1 MRGFSA
7 ALFVLA
13 AIAADNVS
21 AFTPN
26 NLLRPDGR
34 MTQRRMTVDMSTETD
49 VSIPY
54 DAAARLAYDEW
65 REQFGKGAFDEVRYN
80 QFKENY
86 ESITVSNVIA
96 KKKAREEGDE
106 SPFLLALNEYGDF
119 STSEYEAMMNG
130 ETPSTDEVVSTGDV
144 LGKAVEAAESQ
155 SEASSALQEAA
166 DALAEEEEV
175 CLIGLEIYIYTLLD
189 SPILLVVGIM
199 ISRLF
204 DSFVLYTLICSFC
217 NFKFFSKFLFICRNW
232 LLNWDLTALRSLK
245 LPLILWKELLK
256 MVVKLRIS
264 PVRPVLGRH
273 TSTGAR
279 NTANNPTNLD
289 SLLFLPTILKWRYS
303 PLKLEKKWR
312 LMNTL
317 TVLKKSTRN

>member
-1 MRGFSA
+1 ML
-7 ALFVLA
+7 ALV

-34 MTQRRMTVDMSTETD
+34 MTQRRMTVDMSTDTD

-65 REQFGKGAFDEVRYN
+65 RQQFGKGDFNPVRYE

-96 KKKAREEGDE
+96 KKKAREDGDE
-106 SPFLLALNEYGDF
+106 NPFLLALNEYGDF
-119 STSEYEAMMNG
+119 STEEYEIMMNG
-130 ETPSTDEVVSTGDV
+130 GSTSTDEVVSTGDV

-175 CLIGLEIYIYTLLD
+175 C
-189 SPILLVVGIM
+189 
-199 ISRLF
+199 
-204 DSFVLYTLICSFC
+204 FC
-217 NFKFFSKFLFICRNW
+217 FL
-232 LLNWDLTALRSLK
+232 
-245 LPLILWKELLK
+245 
-256 MVVKLRIS
+256 
-264 PVRPVLGRH
+264 
-273 TSTGAR
+273 
-279 NTANNPTNLD
+279 
-289 SLLFLPTILKWRYS
+289 
-303 PLKLEKKWR
+303 
-312 LMNTL
+312 
-317 TVLKKSTRN
+317 